1 MMAAVKRRWL
11 FRGRGLR
18 ILAGAVLAAMLS
30 AEVFAVAEIFHAAG
44 HDCEGKDCPVCALVL
59 QCEQALQSL
68 GSGRVP
74 EAPRIAAIFGPDRSP
89 PIHAGR
95 LLSVRET
102 QVSLKVRL
110 NL

>member
-1 MMAAVKRRWL
+1 MMAVVKRRWL
-11 FRGRGLR
+11 FRGRGLH

-30 AEVFAVAEIFHAAG
+30 AEVFAVAEIFHAVG
-44 HDCEGKDCPVCALVL
+44 HDCEGRGCPICALVL
-59 QCEQALQSL
+59 QCEQVLQSF
-68 GSGRVP
+68 GSGSVP
-74 EAPRIAAIFGPDRSP
+74 EAPRVAAIFGPDSSP

-95 LLSVRET
+95 LLAVRET

>member
-1 MMAAVKRRWL
+1 MMAAVKLLRF

-18 ILAGAVLAAMLS
+18 VLAGAVLAAMVS

-59 QCEQALQSL
+59 QCEQVLQSL

-74 EAPRIAAIFGPDRSP
+74 EAPRVAAIFGPDSSP

-95 LLSVRET
+95 LLAVRET
-102 QVSLKVRL
+102 PVSLKIRL